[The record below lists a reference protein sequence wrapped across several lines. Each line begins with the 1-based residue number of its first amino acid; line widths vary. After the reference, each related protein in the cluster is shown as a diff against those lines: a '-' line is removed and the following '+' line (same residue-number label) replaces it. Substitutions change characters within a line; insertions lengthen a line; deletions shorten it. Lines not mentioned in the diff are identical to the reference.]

1 MRLLP
6 LTLLLAGSLMAQQ
19 PPGPGPMR
27 HQGTPQ
33 VAALKDALGLSDV
46 QVTQLTQIMKDRNAA
61 VQPMFSQIRDKRTS
75 LREKLNAGS
84 SSASD
89 VGQLEI
95 DIAALQK
102 QIPEVQKQYI
112 DKARSVLNADQLNKL
127 KTIEDAAKLMPAVR
141 EATVLSLIEGPEPG
155 ARALWMPAGGP
166 GMMMRRHAPG
176 PR

>member
-6 LTLLLAGSLMAQQ
+6 LTLLLAGSLMAQ
-19 PPGPGPMR
+19 GPGPMR
-27 HQGTPQ
+27 HQRTPQ
-33 VAALKDALGLSDV
+33 VSALKDALGLSDA
-46 QVTQLTQIMKDRNAA
+46 QVTQLTQIMTDRNAA
-61 VQPMFSQIRDKRTS
+61 VQPLFSQIRDKRTS

-84 SSASD
+84 SNASD

-95 DIAALQK
+95 DITAMQK
-102 QIPEVQKQYI
+102 QIQDVQTQYI

-141 EATVLSLIEGPEPG
+141 EATVLSLIQGPEPG
-155 ARALWMPAGGP
+155 AGTLWMPAGGP
-166 GMMMRRHAPG
+166 GMMMQRRAPG